1 MSSSSSIL
9 ILLFPLPLILLL
21 IIPVS
26 IGIYVWRD
34 AKRRRMNAVL
44 WTIIA
49 VFAPTLIGFIVYL
62 LVRSNYSDLECPSCG
77 TPVTKGLCRLPEMR
91 RKTADELS
99 AMRLPGRTGL
109 EGLPSTVPL
118 RCRKISA
125 R

>member
-1 MSSSSSIL
+1 MTSSSAIL
-9 ILLFPLPLILLL
+9 ILLIPLILLL

-62 LVRSNYSDLECPSCG
+62 LVRSSYSDL
-77 TPVTKGLCRLPEMR
+77 
-91 RKTADELS
+91 
-99 AMRLPGRTGL
+99 
-109 EGLPSTVPL
+109 
-118 RCRKISA
+118 
-125 R
+125 